1 VSKFGFVTRG
11 LHTAEFEVVGKII
24 TVRSVFG
31 VKRAKLG
38 DLPTEVSA
46 RGLLGDQ
53 IREASIAN

>member
-1 VSKFGFVTRG
+1 MRG

-38 DLPTEVSA
+38 DLPAEVSA

-53 IREASIAN
+53 IREASIVN